1 MHPSKDEFRHKH
13 QEAYMDEPG
22 KTQTQKRS
30 LQRME
35 ARKGNM
41 GGMLRSCLSS
51 QGSARKAKALV
62 ELNLARDAKESF

>member
-1 MHPSKDEFRHKH
+1 
-13 QEAYMDEPG
+13 MDEQGIPR

-51 QGSARKAKALV
+51 QGSARTAKAPV
-62 ELNLARDAKESF
+62 ELNLARDAKGNKESF